1 MIMTEKSLYKK
12 VGAASF
18 IMMGSVFASRVIG
31 LFREMAIAYAGGAQG
46 CVDAYQVAFIIP
58 EILNHI
64 VASGFLSVTFIPI
77 FTSYLTANNEEE
89 GWRIFSIIFN
99 TFGLLL
105 LLFIVV
111 SFVFAPRLV
120 GILAPGLDDPIL
132 FQSAVRMTR
141 IIIPAQF
148 FFFSGGLFM
157 AVQFAREK
165 FLIPALAPLF
175 YNLGIIAG
183 GLLLSRFIGMEGFAW
198 GVLAGAFIGNF
209 AIQFFGARK
218 AGLKFHALIRIKHPD
233 FIRYVLLTLP
243 LMVGLTMTF
252 STEILLKF
260 FGSYLDE
267 GSIAALNYALRI
279 MFILV
284 GLFGQAVGVA
294 SYPFMAQLADKK
306 EFDRLNEL
314 LNRTLKFLIL
324 VIPFSVLMI
333 VLKYETV
340 LLLFQRGEFGEK
352 ATRMTA
358 EVLPYLLAGAFAFAA
373 QTVVVRGYY
382 AAKNT
387 WFPAL
392 FGTIA
397 VVVSLPL
404 FYLFMNLLDARGV
417 ALALSGSAFLQ
428 VVVLYEL
435 WNRRT
440 DNKGKWQVYR
450 FFFKISFVSILIG
463 LAFSGVPS
471 FLYRFIDPGTF
482 GGAFSVCAVSAP
494 VFLLFFAGAGYI
506 FKIEEIFVLAGTIK
520 QKVFRPGS

>member
-1 MIMTEKSLYKK
+1 MSEKSLYKK
-12 VGAASF
+12 VGAASI
-18 IMMGSVFASRVIG
+18 IMMASVFASRVIG
-31 LFREMAIAYAGGAQG
+31 LFREMAIAFAGGAQG
-46 CVDAYQVAFIIP
+46 CVDAYQVAFILP

-77 FTSYLTANNEEE
+77 FTSYLAENNEEE
-89 GWRIFSIIFN
+89 GWKVFSIIFN

-111 SFVFAPRLV
+111 SSVFAPRLV
-120 GILAPGLDDPIL
+120 AILAPGLDDPVL
-132 FQSAVRMTR
+132 FQSAVKMTR

-183 GLLLSRFIGMEGFAW
+183 GLLLSPFIGMEGFAW

-209 AIQFFGARK
+209 VIQFFGATK
-218 AGLKFHALIRIKHPD
+218 IGLKFHPLIRVRHPD
-233 FIRYVLLTLP
+233 FIRYILLTLP

-294 SYPFMAQLADKK
+294 SYPFMARLAGQK

-314 LNRTLKFLIL
+314 LNNTLKFLIL
-324 VIPFSVLMI
+324 VLPFSVLMI
-333 VLKYETV
+333 VLNYETV

-382 AAKNT
+382 ATKNT

-392 FGTIA
+392 FGTIT
-397 VVVSLPL
+397 VIGSLPL
-404 FYLFMNLLDARGV
+404 FYLFMNFLDARGV
-417 ALALSGSAFLQ
+417 ALALSASAFLQ

-435 WNRRT
+435 WNRKT
-440 DNKGKWQVYR
+440 NNKGKWEVYR
-450 FFFKISFVSILIG
+450 FFTKIGLVSILIG
-463 LAFSGVPS
+463 SAFSFVTA
-471 FLYRFIDPGTF
+471 FLYRFIDPTTF
-482 GGAFSVCAVSAP
+482 SGAFFVCAVSAP
-494 VFLLFFAGAGYI
+494 VFLLLFAGAGYI
-506 FKIEEIFVLAGTIK
+506 FKIDEIFALAKAVK
-520 QKVFRPGS
+520 QKTVKW

>member
-1 MIMTEKSLYKK
+1 MPMSDMSLYKK

-18 IMMGSVFASRVIG
+18 IMMASVFASRVIG
-31 LFREMAIAYAGGAQG
+31 LFREMAIAFAGGAQG
-46 CVDAYQVAFIIP
+46 GVDAYQVAFILP

-77 FTSYLTANNEEE
+77 FTSYLNAGNEEE
-89 GWRIFSIIFN
+89 GWRVFSIIFN

-105 LLFIVV
+105 LFFILV
-111 SFVFAPRLV
+111 SFVFAPDLV
-120 GILAPGLDDPIL
+120 NILAPGLDDPVL

-148 FFFSGGLFM
+148 FFFTGGLFM

-183 GLLLSRFIGMEGFAW
+183 GLLLSPFIGMEGFAW

-209 AIQFFGARK
+209 AIQFFGAGK
-218 AGLKFHALIRIKHPD
+218 TGLKFHPLIRIKHPE
-233 FIRYVLLTLP
+233 FIRYILLTLP

-294 SYPFMAQLADKK
+294 SYPFMAQLAGKK

-314 LNRTLKFLIL
+314 LNRTLKFLFL

-358 EVLPYLLAGAFAFAA
+358 EVLPYLLGGAFAFAA

-404 FYLFMNLLDARGV
+404 FYLFMNLLEAQGV

-440 DNKGKWQVYR
+440 GNRGKWQVYR
-450 FFFKISFVSILIG
+450 FFVKISLVSILIG
-463 LAFSGVPS
+463 MAFSGVTS
-471 FLYRFIDPGTF
+471 VLYRFFDPTTF
-482 GGAFSVCAVSAP
+482 NGAFFVCAVSAP
-494 VFLLFFAGAGYI
+494 VFLLLLTGAGYVFRI
-506 FKIEEIFVLAGTIK
+506 DEIFTLIREVKKKTVK
-520 QKVFRPGS
+520 W

>member
-1 MIMTEKSLYKK
+1 MSEISLYKK

-18 IMMGSVFASRVIG
+18 IMMASVFASRVIG
-31 LFREMAIAYAGGAQG
+31 LFREMAIAFSGGAQG
-46 CVDAYQVAFIIP
+46 GVDAYQVAFIIP

-77 FTSYLTANNEEE
+77 FSSYLTAENEEE
-89 GWRIFSIIFN
+89 GWRVFSIIFN
-99 TFGLLL
+99 TFGVL
-105 LLFIVV
+105 LLFFIVI
-111 SFVFAPRLV
+111 SFVYAPRLV
-120 GILAPGLDDPIL
+120 AILAPGLDDPVL
-132 FQSAVRMTR
+132 VQSAVRMTR

-209 AIQFFGARK
+209 VIQFFGARNV
-218 AGLKFHALIRIKHPD
+218 GLKFHPLIRLTHPD
-233 FIRYVLLTLP
+233 FIRYILLTLP

-267 GSIAALNYALRI
+267 GNIAALNYALRI

-284 GLFGQAVGVA
+284 GFFGQAVGVA
-294 SYPFMAQLADKK
+294 SYPFMAQLAGKN
-306 EFDRLNEL
+306 EFDRLNAL

-333 VLKYETV
+333 VLRYETV

-358 EVLPYLLAGAFAFAA
+358 GVLPYLLGGAFAFAA

-397 VVVSLPL
+397 VIASLPL
-404 FYLFMNLLDARGV
+404 FYVFMTLLGARGV

-440 DNKGKWQVYR
+440 KNQGKWQVYR
-450 FFFKISFVSILIG
+450 FFCKISLVSILIG
-463 LAFSGVPS
+463 MAFSGVTS
-471 FLYRFIDPGTF
+471 FLYRFIDPTSF
-482 GGAFSVCAVSAP
+482 SGAFSVCAISAP
-494 VFLLFFAGAGYI
+494 IFLLLFAGAGYVFRI
-506 FKIEEIFVLAGTIK
+506 DEIFTLAKAVK
-520 QKVFRPGS
+520 QKAVKW

>member
-1 MIMTEKSLYKK
+1 MSEKSLYKK
-12 VGAASF
+12 VGAASI
-18 IMMGSVFASRVIG
+18 IMMASVFASRVIG
-31 LFREMAIAYAGGAQG
+31 LFREMAIAFAGGAQG
-46 CVDAYQVAFIIP
+46 CVDAYQVAFILP

-77 FTSYLTANNEEE
+77 FTSYLAENNEEE
-89 GWRIFSIIFN
+89 GWKVFSIIFN

-111 SFVFAPRLV
+111 SSVFAPRLV
-120 GILAPGLDDPIL
+120 AILAPGLNDPVL

-183 GLLLSRFIGMEGFAW
+183 GLLLSPFIGMEGFAW

-209 AIQFFGARK
+209 VIQFFGAK
-218 AGLKFHALIRIKHPD
+218 KIGLKFHPLIRVRHPD
-233 FIRYVLLTLP
+233 FIRYILLTLP

-294 SYPFMAQLADKK
+294 SYPFMARLAGQK

-314 LNRTLKFLIL
+314 LNNTLKFLIL
-324 VIPFSVLMI
+324 VLPFSVLMI
-333 VLKYETV
+333 VLNYETV
-340 LLLFQRGEFGEK
+340 FLLFHRGECGEK

-382 AAKNT
+382 ATKNT
-387 WFPAL
+387 WFLAL
-392 FGTIA
+392 FGTIT
-397 VVVSLPL
+397 VIGSLPL
-404 FYLFMNLLDARGV
+404 FYLFMNFLDARGV
-417 ALALSGSAFLQ
+417 ALALSASAFLQ

-435 WNRRT
+435 WNRKT
-440 DNKGKWQVYR
+440 NNKGKWEVYR
-450 FFFKISFVSILIG
+450 FFTKIGLVSILIG
-463 LAFSGVPS
+463 SAFSFVTS
-471 FLYRFIDPGTF
+471 FLYRFIDPTTF
-482 GGAFSVCAVSAP
+482 SGAFSVCAVSAP
-494 VFLLFFAGAGYI
+494 VFLLLFAGAGYI
-506 FKIEEIFVLAGTIK
+506 FKIDEIFALARTVK
-520 QKVFRPGS
+520 QKTVKW